1 MSDISPPAA
10 YLEDAVAVLGQRCG
24 GVGGVHL
31 RELLGKVADVQL
43 VPNDR
48 LERGRHLLRSE
59 ILPVY
64 FLKLGA
70 IVFYF
75 LGFLQVLMANCDLST
90 LTSKC
95 EQESGQKLLA
105 SPRTVAAP
113 GSAVQCDSFRCICE

>member
-1 MSDISPPAA
+1 MSLSANTCSTSPPAA

-48 LERGRHLLRSE
+48 LERSRHLLRSK

-64 FLKLGA
+64 FLKLVA
-70 IVFYF
+70 IVFLF
-75 LGFLQVLMANCDLST
+75 C
-90 LTSKC
+90 
-95 EQESGQKLLA
+95 
-105 SPRTVAAP
+105 
-113 GSAVQCDSFRCICE
+113 FRIFTGLDA